1 MNQPTDAK
9 VRCEHCGSENLA
21 PLQVEPGDRTESG
34 ALITNKAPEGPERQY
49 RCTDCHR
56 ITVVNNQH

>member
-1 MNQPTDAK
+1 MSQPAEAE
-9 VRCEHCGSENLA
+9 VRCEHCGGVNLMA
-21 PLQVEPGDRTESG
+21 LQVEPGTRTESG

-49 RCTDCHR
+49 RCADCHR